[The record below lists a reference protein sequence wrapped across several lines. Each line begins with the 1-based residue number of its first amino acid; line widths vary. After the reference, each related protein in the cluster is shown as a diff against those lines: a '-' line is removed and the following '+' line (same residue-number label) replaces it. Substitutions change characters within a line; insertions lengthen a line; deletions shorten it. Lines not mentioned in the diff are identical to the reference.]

1 MVNEECRGC
10 KYSYTDYDVVR
21 GYGGDDV
28 VTDGWQCCSAPQNE
42 DEYKLRWHNC
52 PWKEKVASDDGGR
65 RWQR

>member
-10 KYSYTDYDVVR
+10 KYSYTEHDVMR

-28 VTDGWQCCSAPQNE
+28 VTDGWQCCSAPQND
-42 DEYKLRWHNC
+42 DEYTLWWSNC
-52 PWKEKVASDDGGR
+52 PLKEKVASDDGGR